1 MKVKKQPSFWTSYSD
16 LMSNLFFIMLV
27 LFVLVLALLSS
38 QVKSA
43 EEEKNIAEERL
54 MILEEIENST
64 DNIDSIYFEYNP
76 EFKKHIVTIK
86 VNFNTG
92 DFNIE
97 NIGEA
102 TLLKL
107 EDAGESIRDFIF
119 QNTLEYEKFNIQY
132 LLIIE
137 GQASLDSY
145 PENYELSYKR
155 ALSLK
160 KFWDNRGI
168 HFGNKCEVLIS
179 GSGDGKLSG
188 TDFMRETIEAYNQRF
203 LIHII
208 PKPGMVQS
216 VTK

>member
-137 GQASLDSY
+137 IG
-145 PENYELSYKR
+145 R
-155 ALSLK
+155 A
-160 KFWDNRGI
+160 
-168 HFGNKCEVLIS
+168 HV
-179 GSGDGKLSG
+179 
-188 TDFMRETIEAYNQRF
+188 
-203 LIHII
+203 
-208 PKPGMVQS
+208 
-216 VTK
+216 